1 MKRCRAGLVRQP
13 TCRSR
18 AGLRVLKSR
27 MEDQEMRKQIRIP
40 FVSVGF
46 CLSIALGF
54 GNAPAASA
62 QDVTSD
68 PSCQVTID
76 SGAVEG
82 VLVGQTCKNLG
93 IPYAA
98 PPAGDL
104 LWRPP
109 APVAPWLGVLTP
121 ATFATIPPQIRAP
134 PALPT
139 QHSLTLNAS

>member
-18 AGLRVLKSR
+18 AVLRVLKSR
-27 MEDQEMRKQIRIP
+27 MEDQEMRKQIWIL

-82 VLVGQTCKNLG
+82 VLAGQTCKYIG
-93 IPYAA
+93 IAHDA
-98 PPAGDL
+98 PPAGDRR
-104 LWRPP
+104 WRQP
-109 APVAPWLGVLTP
+109 ATAAPWRGVLS
-121 ATFATIPPQIRAP
+121 AVYIG
-134 PALPT
+134 
-139 QHSLTLNAS
+139 H